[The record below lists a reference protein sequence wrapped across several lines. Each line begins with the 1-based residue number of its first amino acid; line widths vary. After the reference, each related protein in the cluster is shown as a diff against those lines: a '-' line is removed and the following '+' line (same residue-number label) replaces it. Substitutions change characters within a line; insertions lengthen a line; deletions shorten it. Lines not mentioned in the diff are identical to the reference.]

1 MVKQKKFKGALHLDW
16 INKNK
21 SLYYEIDE
29 KEGRGIKPSWVD
41 HNDIRVAE
49 PRILNFV
56 KSYGDETSENLL
68 IRGDNLLVL
77 RTLVEQF
84 KNKPEKDRVK
94 LIYIDPPFN
103 TGSAFEHYDDNLEH
117 SEWLT
122 MMRDRLVLLKKILR
136 RDGAIL
142 VHIDD
147 EEIGYLKTILDE
159 IFGRNNSISIV
170 TIKRSAPT
178 GHKAINPSP
187 VNVVDYIL
195 IYSKDKKYWD
205 YQIQY
210 TKRDFDSAYN
220 KFILDY
226 DKGYE
231 KWKFTSL
238 KNALT
243 KFNISLEQGIA
254 KFPERIIR
262 FAIPNYESVGKETRT
277 FIDKSKKEDKIFL
290 QERVNHPDIYLYRG
304 NRILFYKNKLREID
318 GEITTGEPLTNL
330 WDDIPFQGIANEGGV
345 TFLKSKKPEKLIQRI
360 LNMATSER
368 DIVFDSF
375 AGSGTTGAVAHKM
388 NRRWIM
394 VELGEHAETLGIPR
408 LKRVV
413 SGKDQS
419 GISKVVNWKG
429 GGGFKY
435 YKLGESLIKDNN
447 INWNLTCSQVAESI
461 YYVKNFKLLKDKT
474 LEKRNI
480 FVGKNLY
487 ERDVYALSIVSKELD
502 FIRAKEYSAL
512 INYLKKAYPFKTL
525 NIYTNKAVN
534 VLKDEQDDSVFIK
547 KIPQTILKRYN
558 LI

>member
-1 MVKQKKFKGALHLDW
+1 
-16 INKNK
+16 
-21 SLYYEIDE
+21 
-29 KEGRGIKPSWVD
+29 
-41 HNDIRVAE
+41 
-49 PRILNFV
+49 
-56 KSYGDETSENLL
+56 
-68 IRGDNLLVL
+68 
-77 RTLVEQF
+77 
-84 KNKPEKDRVK
+84 
-94 LIYIDPPFN
+94 
-103 TGSAFEHYDDNLEH
+103 
-117 SEWLT
+117 
-122 MMRDRLVLLKKILR
+122 
-136 RDGAIL
+136 
-142 VHIDD
+142 
-147 EEIGYLKTILDE
+147 
-159 IFGRNNSISIV
+159 
-170 TIKRSAPT
+170 
-178 GHKAINPSP
+178 
-187 VNVVDYIL
+187 
-195 IYSKDKKYWD
+195 
-205 YQIQY
+205 
-210 TKRDFDSAYN
+210 
-220 KFILDY
+220 
-226 DKGYE
+226 
-231 KWKFTSL
+231 
-238 KNALT
+238 
-243 KFNISLEQGIA
+243 
-254 KFPERIIR
+254 
-262 FAIPNYESVGKETRT
+262 
-277 FIDKSKKEDKIFL
+277 
-290 QERVNHPDIYLYRG
+290 
-304 NRILFYKNKLREID
+304 
-318 GEITTGEPLTNL
+318 
-330 WDDIPFQGIANEGGV
+330 
-345 TFLKSKKPEKLIQRI
+345 
-360 LNMATSER
+360 MATSER